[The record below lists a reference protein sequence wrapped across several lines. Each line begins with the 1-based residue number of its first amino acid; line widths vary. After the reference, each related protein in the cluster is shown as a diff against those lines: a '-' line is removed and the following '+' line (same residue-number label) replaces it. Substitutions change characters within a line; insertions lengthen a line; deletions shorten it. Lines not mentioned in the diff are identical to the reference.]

1 MDIDNIPFENT
12 GNKPGMSFRE
22 VILWMAKE
30 HPEQLAD
37 ALEKYRASKSNEW
50 DLQLPFNIE
59 YGLNS
64 VQNFRLFNFA
74 TGSYNCTC
82 IYCKKNFIGDKR
94 AIQCLSCAIKQ
105 AEANIKNQEL
115 PCPRNCNLPTN
126 ACELGFIHCPYCGR
140 KLFDI
145 T

>member
-1 MDIDNIPFENT
+1 MDIDNLPFENA
-12 GNKPGMSFRE
+12 GNTRGMSFRE

-37 ALEKYRASKSNEW
+37 ILEKTRVSKL
-50 DLQLPFNIE
+50 DTCLQPPFNIE

-64 VQNFRLFNFA
+64 AQNFRLFNFA

-82 IYCKKNFIGDKR
+82 IYCKNSFIGDKR
-94 AIQCLSCAIKQ
+94 AMQCLSCAIKQ
-105 AEANIKNQEL
+105 AESINQINQEL
-115 PCPRNCNLPTN
+115 PSCPRNCNLPTD
-126 ACELGFIHCPYCGR
+126 AHELGFTHCPYCGR
-140 KLFDI
+140 QLI